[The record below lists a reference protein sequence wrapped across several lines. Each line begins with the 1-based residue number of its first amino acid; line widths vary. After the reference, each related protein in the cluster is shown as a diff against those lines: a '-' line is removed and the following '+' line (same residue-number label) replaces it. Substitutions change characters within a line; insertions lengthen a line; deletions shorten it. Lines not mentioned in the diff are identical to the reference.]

1 MNEEEMQQASA
12 ELEAIR
18 GQMDGLKQQEEL
30 LRNLN
35 NEYMRARDTLLDL
48 GNRSKGDEI
57 LVPIGGNYFIFAKVD
72 KPDTA
77 IGSLGMN
84 LAAEESTDQAVER
97 LDKRIAELSD
107 AGTKMAQSMQ
117 EMDAKATSLTNTLQA
132 AYMQQQAPQG

>member
-48 GNRSKGDEI
+48 GNRKEGDEI

-72 KPDTA
+72 DPGKA

-84 LAAEESTDQAVER
+84 LAAEESTGSAVER
-97 LDKRIAELSD
+97 LDKRITELSD
-107 AGTKMAQSMQ
+107 AGTKIAQSMQ
-117 EMDAKATSLTNTLQA
+117 ELDAKGASLTNTLQA
-132 AYMQQQAPQG
+132 AYSQEPKK